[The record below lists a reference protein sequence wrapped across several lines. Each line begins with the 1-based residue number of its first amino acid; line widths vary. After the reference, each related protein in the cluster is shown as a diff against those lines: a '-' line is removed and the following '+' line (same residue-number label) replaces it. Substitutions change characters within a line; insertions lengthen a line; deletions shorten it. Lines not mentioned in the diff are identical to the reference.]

1 MPWDI
6 SMGESSSGWCFER
19 VRSVLIDRAL
29 TPEAT
34 SSFSEVETDSTLI
47 SGGGG
52 KDVTLLFR
60 DDSEKR
66 AAFWEKNE
74 PMFEPQDPIA
84 TLASLATC
92 AAVRLGGRAGFSWG
106 VGVNGSGRLGGGEVG
121 VTLAT
126 LAISFSVPSLSFRDG
141 LAILRAFQRPFNPS
155 TVFSTL
161 AEPAAK
167 ALDMASLVGA
177 NCWSSR
183 RSRKVSDICK
193 PISVT
198 VDGLSMHGC
207 LRIRKWGICFDEK
220 SDN

>member
-1 MPWDI
+1 M
-6 SMGESSSGWCFER
+6 
-19 VRSVLIDRAL
+19 LIDRAL

-92 AAVRLGGRAGFSWG
+92 AAVRLGGRAGFS
-106 VGVNGSGRLGGGEVG
+106 
-121 VTLAT
+121 
-126 LAISFSVPSLSFRDG
+126 
-141 LAILRAFQRPFNPS
+141 
-155 TVFSTL
+155 
-161 AEPAAK
+161 
-167 ALDMASLVGA
+167 
-177 NCWSSR
+177 
-183 RSRKVSDICK
+183 
-193 PISVT
+193 
-198 VDGLSMHGC
+198 
-207 LRIRKWGICFDEK
+207 
-220 SDN
+220 